1 MRAEILALALF
12 AVAAGCGPPPG
23 ERPLR
28 LGPLDEFARSV
39 EPVLESR
46 CAQGGCHG
54 RPDRPLAL
62 YAPGVY
68 RLDLARTHLA
78 ERLSDEEIERNA
90 VRLAALVEAPPTERS
105 LALTKPLAVAAGG
118 VHHGG
123 GEVFAN
129 ESDPDYQRMLGWL
142 RACLPPPADGG
153 LP

>member
-1 MRAEILALALF
+1 MRAERLAIAWIAL
-12 AVAAGCGPPPG
+12 AAGCGPMPG
-23 ERPLR
+23 ERPVR

-62 YAPGVY
+62 YAPGVH
-68 RLDLARTHLA
+68 RLDPARTHLA
-78 ERLSDEEIERNA
+78 ERLSDEEVERNA
-90 VRLAALVEAPPTERS
+90 VRLAALVEAPPAERS

-123 GEVFAN
+123 GEVFA
-129 ESDPDYQRMLGWL
+129 EASDPGYRSMLRWL
-142 RACLPPPADGG
+142 RACLPPPTDGG
-153 LP
+153 AP